1 MKNLQFTHNHKD
13 NSKILYYKQR
23 LYKLRTI
30 GNEIIHKLLL
40 LNPRIE
46 IFNWTKI
53 KLIYSL
59 IIIKNN
65 KSSTITKIFIK
76 HY

>member
-1 MKNLQFTHNHKD
+1 MKNLQFTHNHKV
-13 NSKILYYKQR
+13 NAKILYYNQR
-23 LYKLRTI
+23 LYKLRTK
-30 GNEIIHKLLL
+30 GNQIIHKLLL

-65 KSSTITKIFIK
+65 KSSTITNIFIK